1 MVSSLN
7 HVSHVLAVVV
17 QRKMIRF
24 DSNASSTGGAE
35 RPPTPADSVLTELT
49 EEDMDATPVFGTC
62 RAPSV
67 VSPPGTEMVPTQ
79 RDRRGEEEEGA
90 GEGGGEEEAGGEA
103 AQGGARAVRHLSGL
117 ANSPSGTM
125 L

>member
-1 MVSSLN
+1 M
-7 HVSHVLAVVV
+7 VV

-49 EEDMDATPVFGTC
+49 EEDMDATPVFGTF
-62 RAPSV
+62 RPPSV

-79 RDRRGEEEEGA
+79 RAERRGEEEEGA
-90 GEGGGEEEAGGEA
+90 GERGGEEEARGET